1 MRDKSPSL
9 LKFFT
14 LVQGAER
21 DPGLSDTLF
30 ARSIS
35 VRLLEPGHL
44 EEDYPIRQR
53 FLRTKDSQGFLQTD
67 Q

>member
-14 LVQGAER
+14 LVQGAEP
-21 DPGLSDTLF
+21 DPGFSDTLF

-44 EEDYPIRQR
+44 EEDYPITTI
-53 FLRTKDSQGFLQTD
+53 F
-67 Q
+67 

>member
-1 MRDKSPSL
+1 MRDKSPRL

-14 LVQGAER
+14 LVQEAEP
-21 DPGLSDTLF
+21 DPGFIDTLF

-35 VRLLEPGHL
+35 VRLLEPGHC
-44 EEDYPIRQR
+44 PGTIQSQH
-53 FLRTKDSQGFLQTD
+53 FLKTKDSHGFLQTD